1 MSPDLARFDLP
12 AVFFAI
18 RVEHAA
24 RPCKQATGRNDTV
37 ECGVLYPY
45 LFRLEPGATKA
56 RPIIALLM
64 LTLLSAAAHAQ
75 SAWVKLCETQT
86 ATVTVGTRRAEGK
99 KICLTHQERL
109 DHTGKVLV
117 SAAFR
122 RRGSGK
128 TSVHGDC
135 PTWRAAGA
143 GLVTGPLT
151 LVPQLLFPRRRHLRS
166 RRCTGSLPKYP

>member
-1 MSPDLARFDLP
+1 
-12 AVFFAI
+12 
-18 RVEHAA
+18 
-24 RPCKQATGRNDTV
+24 
-37 ECGVLYPY
+37 
-45 LFRLEPGATKA
+45 
-56 RPIIALLM
+56 M

-86 ATVTVGTRRAEGK
+86 ATVRK
-99 KICLTHQERL
+99 KICLMHHEGL

-166 RRCTGSLPKYP
+166 RRCTGSLPKYPGQLRKALGEWVRFGPGLARWLSQGWDGARRHRVIPPLRATH